1 MSPLRRGVCVALGA
15 VVALGACRQAESPY
29 LAHDPVLRALPLYFY
44 PAASRPDVRHPMVFF
59 FGNDVGFW
67 EAHQRL
73 AERLAGHGYS
83 VVGFDERALLKAL
96 PAGPPAARREA
107 YATRIAA
114 IIARAR
120 HELGDDDTLPIIIGG
135 HSIGAELAVWTAAQ
149 VPVPRLV
156 GVLALSPGARGH
168 LGVSIS
174 DVMNAGE
181 PRGEDSFAVAD
192 EAVALPAGV
201 RLAIVR
207 GQHDEYRYADS
218 ALVASGRGR
227 AKRYWVPFAGHSLKS
242 IVFSGP
248 VVDLAI
254 RYAAGR

>member
-1 MSPLRRGVCVALGA
+1 MSLRRSGVILALGA
-15 VVALGACRQAESPY
+15 LLIGGACRHAESRYVPR
-29 LAHDPVLRALPLYFY
+29 DPVLRALPLYFY
-44 PAASRPDVRHPMVFF
+44 PAAARPDARHPMVFF

-73 AERLAGHGYS
+73 AERLAGDGYS
-83 VVGFDERALLKAL
+83 VVGFDARDLLKAL
-96 PAGPPAARREA
+96 PDNPEAARRDA

-114 IIARAR
+114 IIGRAR
-120 HELGDDDTLPIIIGG
+120 HELGDDSLPIIIGG
-135 HSIGAELAVWTAAQ
+135 HSIGAELAIWTAAR
-149 VPVPRLV
+149 VPVPHLE
-156 GVLALSPGARGH
+156 GVLALSPGSRGH

-181 PRGEDSFAVAD
+181 PHGLDSFAVAD
-192 EAVALPAGV
+192 QVSALASGV

-242 IVFSGP
+242 LVFSGP
-248 VVDLAI
+248 VVELAM
-254 RYAAGR
+254 RYVAGR